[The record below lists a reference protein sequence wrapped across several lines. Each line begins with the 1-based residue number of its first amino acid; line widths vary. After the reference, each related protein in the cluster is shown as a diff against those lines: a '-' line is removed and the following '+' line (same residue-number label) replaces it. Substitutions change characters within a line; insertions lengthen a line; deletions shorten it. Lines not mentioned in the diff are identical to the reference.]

1 MFLERGVLNRIAE
14 PTTGYLEFS
23 SVDLDNFQ
31 HEDEYG
37 PIRCPR
43 DTIVDMRKVEFV
55 IGTNI
60 ILDYCDH
67 CSGFWIDGR
76 ELVRINDEVAQ
87 LNRAAHEVSDPALV
101 RLSQFFWNLPFPR

>member
-1 MFLERGVLNRIAE
+1 MFFERGELNRIAE
-14 PTTGYLEFS
+14 PTAGDLEFS
-23 SVDLDNFQ
+23 SVDLDSFQ

-43 DTIVDMRKVEFV
+43 DTGLPMRKVEFN

-60 ILDYCDH
+60 ILDYCDRCH
-67 CSGFWIDGR
+67 GFWIDGR
-76 ELVRINDEVAQ
+76 ELTRINAEVAD
-87 LNRAAHEVSDPALV
+87 LNRASVEVDDPPLV